1 MWTKSQFEYLKN
13 MVEQKGNRFWFFKSL
28 YLCLVKTKRATFNK
42 EFAYISLDNK
52 TISFIDYSG
61 VVRIFHLWVPKIFRQ
76 PQIYILLPK
85 TLKLA
90 LNLWDYPKILWVPKY
105 TSQKSVGSAEPTEP
119 PLTTPLIN
127 TGLNIVFV
135 FVLWCFKAH
144 SVYTVS
150 FEK

>member
-1 MWTKSQFEYLKN
+1 MSRNIVIILL
-13 MVEQKGNRFWFFKSL
+13 M
-28 YLCLVKTKRATFNK
+28 C
-42 EFAYISLDNK
+42 
-52 TISFIDYSG
+52 SG

-119 PLTTPLIN
+119 PLTTPLFYCIKRAFRHSSRRFN
-127 TGLNIVFV
+127 KRSLKLKSMWSLIQQDFPLHRSCFEIIVELVVVRLRFRGWFV
-135 FVLWCFKAH
+135 NQAE
-144 SVYTVS
+144 SVS
-150 FEK
+150 SSIIF